1 VKAKLGEKKQV
12 EALLNGGEANAGPP
26 LGPALGPLGV
36 NVLQIVNKINELT
49 KAYAGMKVP
58 VRVVV
63 DVDTKEFEV
72 DIGTPTTS
80 ALIVKKLGIQKG
92 SGNPKTEKVGNLTMA
107 QIAKIG
113 EMKMPSSYAKS
124 PKTAAKEVM
133 GTCISLGI
141 TVEGKDPRELQK
153 ELDQGKWDELFQK
166 AS

>member
-1 VKAKLGEKKQV
+1 MGEKKQV

-36 NVLQIVNKINELT
+36 NVLQIVNRINEMT

-80 ALIVKKLGIQKG
+80 ALVVKELGIAKG
-92 SGNPKTEKVGNLTMA
+92 SGNPKTEKAGNLTMD
-107 QIAKIG
+107 QVAKIAA
-113 EMKMPSSYAKS
+113 MKMPSSYAKS
-124 PKTAAKEVM
+124 VKAAAKEVM
-133 GTCISLGI
+133 GTCVSLGI
-141 TVEGKDPRELQK
+141 TIDGKDPREAQK
-153 ELDQGKWDELFQK
+153 EVDQGKWDELFTK
-166 AS
+166 PN

>member
-1 VKAKLGEKKQV
+1 MGEKKQV

-36 NVLQIVNKINELT
+36 NVLQIVNRINELT

-63 DVDTKEFEV
+63 DVDTKDFEV

-80 ALIVKKLGIQKG
+80 ALIVKELGISKG
-92 SGNPKTEKVGNLTMA
+92 SGNPKTEKAGNLTMD
-107 QIAKIG
+107 QIAKIAG
-113 EMKMPSSYAKS
+113 MKLPSSYAKFT
-124 PKTAAKEVM
+124 KTAAKEVM
-133 GTCISLGI
+133 GTCVSLGI
-141 TVEGKDPRELQK
+141 TVEGKDPREVQK
-153 ELDQGKWDELFQK
+153 ELDQGKWDQLFVK

>member
-1 VKAKLGEKKQV
+1 MKAKLGEKKQV
-12 EALLNGGEANAGPP
+12 EALLNGGEANAGTP

-80 ALIVKKLGIQKG
+80 ALIVKELGIPKG
-92 SGNPKTEKVGNLTMA
+92 SGNPKMEKVGNLTMA

-113 EMKMPSSYAKS
+113 SMKMPSSYAKS

>member
-1 VKAKLGEKKQV
+1 MHLKLGEKKQV

-36 NVLQIVNKINELT
+36 NVLQIVNRINELT

-80 ALIVKKLGIQKG
+80 ALIVKELGIQKG

-124 PKTAAKEVM
+124 KKTAAKEVM
-133 GTCISLGI
+133 GTCVSLGI
-141 TVEGKDPRELQK
+141 TIEGRDPRELQK
-153 ELDQGKWDELFQK
+153 ELDQGKWDELFKK
-166 AS
+166 AD

>member
-1 VKAKLGEKKQV
+1 MKAKLGEKKQV

-80 ALIVKKLGIQKG
+80 ALIVKELGIPKG
-92 SGNPKTEKVGNLTMA
+92 SGNPKMEKVGNLTMA

-113 EMKMPSSYAKS
+113 SMKMPSSYAKS